1 VNVFKRIREH
11 RISRYAGRTGAIFVA
26 LFGAALVV
34 LATVDLGPW
43 VKPLAERRGSQYL
56 DRELTIG
63 SLKIHLF
70 KGRVVV
76 QDLRI
81 GGLHRGDRPFFTA
94 KSLSL
99 TLDWLP
105 AFALRPNF
113 TVSSVEM
120 TDWQMLVEKW
130 ENQHSF
136 PRFTR
141 NNPSSGP
148 RPFTTTMKLL
158 RADRGQF
165 IYEDH
170 ELPWSV
176 ICRDLAIDIGNLPN
190 YHGTATFTGG
200 TVAIQ
205 DYLPMAASMKAQF
218 TLDGPLIKLT
228 RVDLESDGAVSVAS
242 GEVDGAHWPEQTYQV
257 QSRLHFARMREIFF
271 KNEPWPLSGDG
282 NFQGVFHLFNG
293 GRDLTGTFTSDEL
306 GVYDYRFPSFRG
318 ALRWTPKAFEVTD
331 GGAKFQGGDAKFAYS
346 IAPLGSKTKPT
357 SRFEFDL
364 AGADL
369 QRLSDFEE
377 LRGMRF
383 AGSANWHNVL
393 EWPLGRFAERHGDG
407 HLTVSPPP
415 GIVPMTPTLTAAGAA
430 DSGHDRHE
438 WGPFAPLP
446 LPSHLPVA
454 GDITYSF
461 GPDDVTFEPSRFIT
475 ERTHVTFQGTTA
487 YGDRSQLA
495 FHVTS
500 SDWQESDQLLAGL
513 MTDFGVKTGPVTFG
527 GRGEFD
533 GVMTGAF
540 RRPLVE
546 GEFRGDDLRG
556 FDAIW
561 GSATGHI
568 AIQNSYVTVK
578 DAVVRS
584 GDSEIRVDGRF
595 SLGYPRDDG
604 GEEIDAR
611 FRVSRRD
618 LDSLR
623 HAFAI
628 DEYPVT
634 GRLSGDFH
642 LTGAYERPIGFGGMT
657 VEDGTAY
664 TEPFLKATATLR
676 FDGKGVRLDTIEMT
690 KGTGTVTGAAY
701 VGWDST
707 YAFNADGRRLPL
719 EQVQFVQY
727 PVAPLTGVAEFTATG
742 SGTFDVPR
750 NDIRFRLVDAA
761 LAKEPLG
768 QVTGNLALR
777 GTELSGNLD
786 AASPRLALTG
796 AGRIALNRQRDAE
809 ITFRFHDSF
818 LDPYVRMFEPR
829 LSEYTTAV
837 VSGSI
842 RIVGEL
848 ADVDHLLV
856 DGTVDSVDM
865 RLFDYAVR
873 NGSPVRLSLDHNEIK
888 IEDLQLVGVD
898 TQLRVSG
905 SINLNEEKIALR
917 AAGEANLGVLQGFF
931 KDVRG
936 SGRARLTAAIDG
948 PLHQP
953 VFSGNAAIVDGRVRL
968 FSLPNALDDINGT
981 VQFDSAGVRL
991 DDLAAT
997 FGGGKVQFGGRI
1009 GFDGYLPSELNITA
1023 RGQDMNLR
1031 VPEGVRSVVDADLSV
1046 TGPYAAPTLG
1056 GAVTVKNALWNRRID
1071 TPGSIFDLAARRS
1084 ASVADAAPAAAA
1096 TIPLKFDLQLHV
1108 PSTLRMENNVA
1119 RMVANADLTLRGTY
1133 DHPAVFGHAEIER
1146 GEVTFEGRRYRITRG
1161 SMDFT
1166 NPNRI
1171 EPFFDVEAETN
1182 VRVPGQTYRVTISM
1196 AGTSEGLRPALN
1208 SDPPL
1213 PAADV
1218 LTLLLG
1224 DVRPNAATGT
1234 APELRAIQDRTS
1246 TQTDILRTRATQALA
1261 SPISE
1266 PVGKVVEQAF
1276 GVNTFQLTPSFVD
1289 PNSTQASRINP
1300 TARVTIG
1307 KRISDRVYLTFSR
1320 SLGTNIDQI
1329 VLLEIDQSDRV
1340 SWILS
1345 RNTEDQ
1351 QTYALEFRVRRV
1363 F

>member
-11 RISRYAGRTGAIFVA
+11 RIAHYAGRTGAILVA
-26 LFGAALVV
+26 LVGAALVV
-34 LATVDLGPW
+34 LVTVDLGPW
-43 VKPLAERRGSQYL
+43 LKPLAERRGSQYL
-56 DRELTIG
+56 DRELAIG
-63 SLKIHLF
+63 SLKINLF
-70 KGRVVV
+70 QGRIVVH
-76 QDLRI
+76 DLRI

-165 IYEDH
+165 VYEDH

-176 ICRDLAIDIGNLPN
+176 ICRDLAINIGNSPN

-205 DYLPMAASMKAQF
+205 DYLPMSASMKAQF
-218 TLDGPLIKLT
+218 TLDGPLIKLS

-257 QSRLHFARMREIFF
+257 DSRVHFARMREIFF
-271 KNEPWPLSGDG
+271 KNEPWPLKGDG
-282 NFQGVFHLFNG
+282 NFKGVFHLFNG

-306 GVYDYRFPSFRG
+306 GVYDYRFPSLRG
-318 ALRWTPKAFEVTD
+318 ALHWTPKAFDVTD
-331 GGAKFQGGDAKFAYS
+331 GGAKFQGGDARFAYS
-346 IAPLGSKTKPT
+346 IQPLGSKTRPT

-369 QRLSDFEE
+369 QRLSDFQQ

-383 AGSANWHNVL
+383 AGSANWHNVF
-393 EWPLGRFAERHGDG
+393 EWPLGRFAEHRGEG
-407 HLTVSPPP
+407 HLIVSPPP
-415 GIVPMTPTLTAAGAA
+415 GIVPMAPTLTAVDAA
-430 DSGHDRHE
+430 DAGHDRHE

-446 LPSHLPVA
+446 LPSYLPIA
-454 GDITYSF
+454 GDITYSY
-461 GPDDVTFEPSRFIT
+461 GPDDVTFEPSRFVT

-487 YGDRSQLA
+487 YGDRSQLS

-500 SDWQESDQLLAGL
+500 RDWQESDQLLAGL

-546 GEFRGDDLRG
+546 GEFRGADLRG
-556 FDAIW
+556 FDAVW
-561 GSATGHI
+561 GAATGHI

-578 DAVVRS
+578 DAIVRS

-611 FRVSRRD
+611 FRISRRD

-642 LTGAYERPIGFGGMT
+642 LTGDYERPIGFGGMT
-657 VEDGTAY
+657 IEDGTAY
-664 TEPFLKATATLR
+664 TEPFLKAAATLR
-676 FDGKGVRLDTIEMT
+676 FDGKGVRLDNVEMT

-701 VGWDST
+701 IGWDST

-727 PVAPLTGVAEFTATG
+727 PAAPLTGVAEFTATG
-742 SGTFDVPR
+742 NGTFDVPR

-761 LAKEPLG
+761 MAKEPLG

-786 AASPRLALTG
+786 AASPRLALTS

-809 ITFRFHDSF
+809 ITVRFHDSF

-873 NGSPVRLSLDHNEIK
+873 NASPVRLSLDHNEIK
-888 IEDLQLVGVD
+888 IDDLQLVGVD

-948 PLHQP
+948 PLRQP

-981 VQFDSAGVRL
+981 VQFDSAGIRL

-1056 GAVTVKNALWNRRID
+1056 GTVTVKNALWNRRID
-1071 TPGSIFDLAARRS
+1071 TPGSIFDLASRRS
-1084 ASVADAAPAAAA
+1084 ATAADAAPAAAP

-1133 DHPAVFGHAEIER
+1133 DRPAVFGHAEIER

-1234 APELRAIQDRTS
+1234 APELRAIQDRTQ

-1320 SLGTNIDQI
+1320 SLGTSIDQI

>member
-11 RISRYAGRTGAIFVA
+11 RISRYAGRFSTIVIA
-26 LFGAALVV
+26 LLGAALVV
-34 LATVDLGPW
+34 LVTVDLGPW
-43 VKPLAERRGSQYL
+43 VKSLAERRGSQYL

-70 KGRVVV
+70 QGRIVV

-130 ENQHSF
+130 ETQHSF

-148 RPFTTTMKLL
+148 RPFTTTMKFL
-158 RADRGQF
+158 RAYRGHF
-165 IYEDH
+165 SYEDH
-170 ELPWSV
+170 ELPWAV
-176 ICRDLAIDIGNLPN
+176 ICRDLEINIGNLPN

-200 TVAIQ
+200 TVTIQ

-218 TLDGPLIKLT
+218 TLDGPLINLS
-228 RVDLESDGAVSVAS
+228 RIDLETDGAVSVVS
-242 GEVDGAHWPEQTYQV
+242 GVVDGAHWPEQTYHV
-257 QSRLHFARMREIFF
+257 ESRVRFPRMREIFF
-271 KNEPWPLSGDG
+271 KNEPWPLTGDG
-282 NFQGVFHLFNG
+282 NFKGTFHLFNG
-293 GRDLTGTFTSDEL
+293 GRDLSGSFASDEL
-306 GVYDYRFPSFRG
+306 GVYDYRFPSLRG
-318 ALRWTPKAFEVTD
+318 ALHWTPKAFDVTD
-331 GGAKFQGGDAKFAYS
+331 GGAKFYGGDAKFAYS
-346 IAPLGSKTKPT
+346 IQPLGSKTKPT
-357 SRFEFDL
+357 SRFEFDV

-369 QRLSDFEE
+369 QQLSDFQQ
-377 LRGMRF
+377 LRGTRF
-383 AGSANWHNVL
+383 AGSANWHNLL
-393 EWPLGRFAERHGDG
+393 EWPLGRFAERRGEG
-407 HLTVSPPP
+407 RLTVSPPA
-415 GIVPMTPTLTAAGAA
+415 GIVPMSPTLTAVDAA
-430 DSGHDRHE
+430 DSRHDRYE

-446 LPSHLPVA
+446 LPSHLPIA
-454 GDITYSF
+454 GDITYSY
-461 GPDDVTFEPSRFIT
+461 GPDDVTFEPSRFVT

-487 YGDRSQLA
+487 YGDRSQLS

-500 SDWQESDQLLAGL
+500 RDWQESDQLLAGL
-513 MTDFGVKTGPVTFG
+513 MTDFGAKTGPVTFG

-540 RRPLVE
+540 RKPLVE
-546 GEFRGDDLRG
+546 GEFRGEDLRG
-556 FDAIW
+556 FDAVW
-561 GSATGHI
+561 GSATGQI
-568 AIQNSYVTVK
+568 AVENSYVTVK
-578 DAVVRS
+578 DAIVRA

-642 LTGAYERPIGFGGMT
+642 LTGAYERPIGFGAMT
-657 VEDGTAY
+657 IDDGTAY
-664 TEPFLKATATLR
+664 SEPFQKATATLR
-676 FDGKGVRLDTIEMT
+676 FDGKGVRLDNIALT
-690 KGTGTVTGAAY
+690 KGTGTITGLAY

-719 EQVQFVQY
+719 DQVNLVQY
-727 PVAPLTGVAEFTATG
+727 PAAPLTGVAEFTATG
-742 SGTFDVPR
+742 NGTFDVPR
-750 NDIRFRLVDAA
+750 NDIRFRLIDAA
-761 LAKEPLG
+761 MAKEALG

-786 AASPRLALTG
+786 AASPRLALTA

-809 ITFRFHDSF
+809 ITVRFHDSF

-829 LSEYTTAV
+829 LSEYTTAL

-848 ADVDHLLV
+848 ADIDHLLV

-873 NGSPVRLSLDHNEIK
+873 NASPVRLSLDHNEIK
-888 IEDLQLVGVD
+888 VEDLQLVGVD

-948 PLHQP
+948 PLRQP

-968 FSLPNALDDINGT
+968 FTLPNALDDINGT
-981 VQFDSAGVRL
+981 VQFDSAGIRL
-991 DDLAAT
+991 DDVAAT

-1009 GFDGYLPSELNITA
+1009 GFDGYLPSELNVTA

-1046 TGPYAAPTLG
+1046 TGPFAAPTLG
-1056 GAVTVKNALWNRRID
+1056 GTVTVKNALWNRRID
-1071 TPGSIFDLAARRS
+1071 TPGSIFDLASRRS
-1084 ASVADAAPAAAA
+1084 ASAAEAAPPAAAS
-1096 TIPLKFDLQLHV
+1096 IPLKFDLQLHV

-1133 DHPAVFGHAEIER
+1133 DRPAVFGHAEIER

-1234 APELRAIQDRTS
+1234 APELRAIQDRTQ